1 MSGRAIRV
9 LILGAALAHA
19 PAAAQ
24 MQVEARGG
32 LTVGNHTA
40 HYSGLE
46 LAPGVSVD
54 VVIRRQILRSLA
66 VYGGYFRTSF
76 GCEVAYCEGLDMTV
90 VGNHG
95 ALGAEWS
102 PPGMEER
109 PAQPWV
115 RAGVMFGSTEATSAE
130 RPLDVPAD
138 PGIGFHMA
146 AGLSVGSG
154 RFRFLP
160 GVSYRRLSATQGDDE
175 ATAVAVAV
183 DVGFAYRLGGG
194 G

>member
-1 MSGRAIRV
+1 MSGRAIQV

-40 HYSGLE
+40 HYSGLDI
-46 LAPGVSVD
+46 APRVSLD
-54 VVIRRQILRSLA
+54 VVIRRQILRSVA

-76 GCEVAYCEGLDMTV
+76 GCEESFCENRDITV
-90 VGNHG
+90 VGSHG

-102 PPGMEER
+102 PPGMEGK

-115 RAGVMFGSTEATSAE
+115 RAGVMFGSTEASDASAE
-130 RPLDVPAD
+130 VDVPAD

-160 GVSYRRLSATQGDDE
+160 GVSYRRMAATQGDDE

>member
-1 MSGRAIRV
+1 MSGRAIQV
-9 LILGAALAHA
+9 LILAAALAHA

-40 HYSGLE
+40 HYSALDI
-46 LAPGVSVD
+46 APRVSLD

-76 GCEVAYCEGLDMTV
+76 GCEEGFCKEKDITV

-102 PPGMEER
+102 PPGMEGK

-115 RAGVMFGSTEATSAE
+115 RAGVMFGSTEASDAK

-160 GVSYRRLSATQGDDE
+160 GVSYRRLAATQGDDE

>member
-1 MSGRAIRV
+1 MRGRVIGILV
-9 LILGAALAHA
+9 LGAALAHA

-32 LTVGNHTA
+32 VTVGNHTA
-40 HYSGLE
+40 NHSGLDIV
-46 LAPGVSVD
+46 PGVSLD
-54 VVIRRQILRSLA
+54 VVIRREILRSVA

-76 GCEVAYCEGLDMTV
+76 GCEEGFCVDKDITV

-95 ALGAEWS
+95 ALGVEWA

-115 RAGVMFGSTEATSAE
+115 RAGVMFGSTKAGTLGEDSPEA
-130 RPLDVPAD
+130 
-138 PGIGFHMA
+138 GIGFHMA

-154 RFRFLP
+154 QFRFLP
-160 GVSYRRLSATQGDDE
+160 GVSYRRLSATQGE
-175 ATAVAVAV
+175 TTGHAVALAV
-183 DVGFAYRLGGG
+183 DFGFAYRLGGG

>member
-1 MSGRAIRV
+1 MSSRAIRV
-9 LILGAALAHA
+9 LILAVALAHA

-40 HYSGLE
+40 HHSGLDIV
-46 LAPGVSVD
+46 PGVSVD

-76 GCEVAYCEGLDMTV
+76 GCEESFCLDKDITV

-109 PAQPWV
+109 PARPWV
-115 RAGVMFGSTEATSAE
+115 RAGIMFGSTEALDAKV
-130 RPLDVPAD
+130 PLDVPAD

-160 GVSYRRLSATQGDDE
+160 GVSYRRLAATQGDDE